1 MGDLALVAS
10 DEITAAGKVWL
21 QLIPRIEYRPQK
33 IEFGNKGKF
42 NKFTPRP
49 QQKAFNPNEAEKT
62 LEKGSR
68 LEIKDKIID
77 NKIFFF
83 FRKQLFRKGFLYKQF
98 TLKQIDTDQ
107 NVRPGIEEV

>member
-1 MGDLALVAS
+1 MKGNLKKNDWVRIKSGVYMGDLALVAS

-49 QQKAFNPNEAEKT
+49 
-62 LEKGSR
+62 
-68 LEIKDKIID
+68 
-77 NKIFFF
+77 
-83 FRKQLFRKGFLYKQF
+83 
-98 TLKQIDTDQ
+98 
-107 NVRPGIEEV
+107 